1 MRILMLIHR
10 LTDNSPYCFYVHDQA
25 MALRALGHDVVVVSP
40 VGRLPFQKGLRPD
53 AYAVAAGTPRE
64 AVVDGVPVYY
74 PRYPALG
81 NAGERLIGGA
91 AMARCAWGL
100 VRRLHAQKPF
110 DVIHAH
116 MLPLEG
122 HAGEWLARRLKI
134 PCVITVHGTDVIR
147 NFPAP
152 GEEKKVLARHVRVAR
167 AADALMAVSSL
178 LQKRVAP
185 YRGAPV
191 DVVPNGVDLSL
202 VQGGIPKKPRSV
214 LSVATLKKRK
224 CVLETL
230 EAFIAVA
237 GDYPDATMTFVGV
250 GELESALR
258 ARIHESGLEARAIL
272 TGGVTHAEVM
282 RRMEQSDVLCVPS
295 YAEGYGIVYIEAMA
309 CGAVA
314 IGARG
319 EGIEDMIRD
328 GENGFLVPAGD
339 VRAIEGTLR
348 RIFEARDGLEM
359 LRARARADA
368 RALTWEE
375 NARRVSAVYARVVK
389 KKKESVRA

>member
-25 MALRALGHDVVVVSP
+25 MALRALGHDVTVVSP
-40 VGRLPFQKGLRPD
+40 VGWLPGQKWLRP
-53 AYAVAAGTPRE
+53 AAWRVARKTPRE
-64 AVVDGVPVYY
+64 AVADDVAVFY

-81 NAGERLIGGA
+81 NIGERMIGGR
-91 AMARCAWGL
+91 AMAQAVWPT
-100 VRRLHAQKPF
+100 VKRLHAQKPF

-122 HAGEWLARRLKI
+122 HAGELLAKRLGI

-152 GEEKKVLARHVRVAR
+152 GMSGSVLERHVNVAQH
-167 AADALMAVSSL
+167 ADALMAVSSML
-178 LQKRVAP
+178 AGRVRP
-185 YRGAPV
+185 YRDAGV
-191 DVVPNGVDLSL
+191 DIVHNGVDLSL
-202 VQGGIPKKPRSV
+202 VRDDAAKKPRSV

-230 EAFIAVA
+230 EAFIAVKD
-237 GDYPDATMTFVGV
+237 DYPDATMTFVGV
-250 GELESALR
+250 GELEEALR
-258 ARIHESGLEARAIL
+258 ERIRQAGLEARARL
-272 TGGVTHAEVM
+272 TGGLTHAQVM
-282 RRMEQSDVLCVPS
+282 RLMEESDVMCVPS
-295 YAEGYGIVYIEAMA
+295 YGEGYGIVYIEAMA

-328 GENGFLVPAGD
+328 GENGLLVSAGD
-339 VRAIEGTLR
+339 VKEIEAALR
-348 RIFEARDGLEM
+348 RIFEAPDGMRD
-359 LRARARADA
+359 LRERAKRDA
-368 RALTWEE
+368 RALTWEA
-375 NARRVSAVYARVVK
+375 NARRTAEIYERVINERKEGVK
-389 KKKESVRA
+389 A